1 MRRPGSRDG
10 GHTRRP
16 ARANSG
22 GHTCPLSLSLS
33 LLLHRSPPAVAPPCD
48 HLSLSLSLSRS
59 SIQQPSLLS
68 KGRNCS
74 NHLVRPFRAARRVH
88 EYISLD
94 CVKSLIT
101 LARTAPPRPWA
112 QRFCSRACRGRQL
125 RHVIHCLRVL
135 ARIQYIPVSLRE
147 VAHSRQSAEVCT
159 NLIDSPE

>member
-1 MRRPGSRDG
+1 MGD
-10 GHTRRP
+10 TRADPRGRT
-16 ARANSG
+16 AADIRV
-22 GHTCPLSLSLS
+22 LSLSLS
-33 LLLHRSPPAVAPPCD
+33 SCIVLPLPSLRRVTI
-48 HLSLSLSLSRS
+48 SLSPSLSRAHPYS
-59 SIQQPSLLS
+59 SHLS
-68 KGRNCS
+68 CPKVVIVATIS
-74 NHLVRPFRAARRVH
+74 SVRPPSRAARRVH

-147 VAHSRQSAEVCT
+147 VAHSRQSAEVGT